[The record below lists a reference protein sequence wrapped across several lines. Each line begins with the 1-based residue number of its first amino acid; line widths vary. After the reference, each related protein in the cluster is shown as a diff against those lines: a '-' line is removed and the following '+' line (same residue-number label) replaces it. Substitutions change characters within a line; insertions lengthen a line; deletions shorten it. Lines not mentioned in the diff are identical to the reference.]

1 MFRNY
6 NGKVVEFRGN
16 QEVVYKHLK
25 KNHRLTALEALGV
38 YGIYR
43 LAPRVCELRAK
54 GVPIKSTYATDE
66 RGRTYVEYTI
76 DPLWKNMKELGP
88 REQWY
93 RRNPTIKDT
102 VCKFIT
108 GRDSI
113 LV

>member
-66 RGRTYVEYTI
+66 RGRTYVEYAI
-76 DPLWKNMKELGP
+76 DPLEYASDPLWKNMKELNSW
-88 REQWY
+88 EQWK
-93 RRNPTIKDT
+93 RRHM
-102 VCKFIT
+102 
-108 GRDSI
+108 
-113 LV
+113 